1 MSARDTPVM
10 RQHAEAKLAYP
21 DALVFFRLGDF
32 YELFG
37 DDAVVAAKQLEL
49 TLTSRNK
56 GAADEIPMCGVPHHA
71 AHVYIGRLLEAGHK
85 VAICEQMA
93 DPTKCK
99 GIVPRQVVRV
109 LTPGLVTDQE
119 QLDAGCNNWL
129 VAFDSTP
136 SETGLALLD
145 ISTGEL
151 SSVTLADAALLLG
164 ELARLAPRECLFELC
179 ESDSLIQE
187 LADTIR
193 HYLPSTLL
201 RADPPIDEA
210 QTHALLQTL
219 ICDAAPHGEPEK
231 RAVARVLRFARQCTL
246 GKDLPIQRLTRIT
259 ASDHMIIDEVAQS
272 HLELIHSL
280 RGDKIGTL
288 FSILNATRTPAGTRL
303 LRRRLLAPLCNASRI
318 RRRLDAVEAF
328 VLNSGVRVVARES
341 LSDVGDLERLVTR
354 VVIGEATPRDLASLR
369 DGLAAAARVVSHL
382 ESVNDV
388 SFREALELSDVP
400 LDTVADV
407 TELLSKALTPH
418 PPALAKEGAIFQS
431 DYDEQ
436 LSGFDQLR
444 SNGAERITELEGRL
458 RDSTGISTLKVRFT
472 RVFGWYIEVSRAHAS
487 KAPTDWRR
495 KQTIATGER
504 FTVPELEDLADRIS
518 HAEEQYRERELEL
531 FHELLTVI
539 ARATSRI
546 QDLSGY
552 LSRWDVAATLAE
564 LAHRYDYCRPSVDD
578 SSILEI
584 EDGRHPVVE
593 RLAAE
598 GRFVPNDCRLD
609 IASECLWLITGPNM
623 AGKSTFLRQVA
634 IIVLLAQMGSYVPAK
649 RAHVGVVDRILSRV
663 GASDNVA
670 RGESTFMVEM
680 RETNRILRN
689 ATRRSL
695 VILDEIGRGTS
706 TYDGLA
712 IAWAVTEYLDEV
724 IGCRALF
731 ATHYH
736 ELTRLESS
744 LRHAANFSVTAKEVG
759 EDVVFLYQ
767 LVRGAASRSYGVAVA
782 RLAELP
788 EPVISRAKSVLA
800 ELENQISAID
810 HLCAGRISSE
820 QSKQLDL
827 FRDRDPMDRRALDI
841 AAELRTLNID
851 QLTPIEALS
860 ILDRLKKRL
869 QSTD

>member
-37 DDAVVAAKQLEL
+37 ADAVVAAKQLEL

-71 AHVYIGRLLEAGHK
+71 AHVYIGRLLEAGHQ

-93 DPTKCK
+93 DPAKCK

-109 LTPGLVTDQE
+109 LTPGLLTDQE

-129 VAFDSTP
+129 VAFDLTP
-136 SETGLALLD
+136 GETGLASLD

-151 SSVTLADAALLLG
+151 SSVTLPDAALLLG
-164 ELARLAPRECLFELC
+164 ELARLAPRECLFELG

-187 LADTIR
+187 LSGTIR
-193 HYLPSTLL
+193 HYLPNTLL
-201 RADPPIDEA
+201 RTDPPIDEA
-210 QTHALLQTL
+210 ETHSLLQTL
-219 ICDAAPHGEPEK
+219 ICDTAPRGEPEK
-231 RAVARVLRFARQCTL
+231 RAVARVLRFARQCTM
-246 GKDLPIQRLTRIT
+246 GKDLPIRRLTRIT
-259 ASDHMIIDEVAQS
+259 ASDQMIIDEVAQS
-272 HLELIHSL
+272 HLELIYSL

-288 FSILNATRTPAGTRL
+288 FSILDATHTPAGTRL
-303 LRRRLLAPLCNASRI
+303 LRRRLVAPLCNASRI

-328 VLNSGVRVVARES
+328 VLNSGVRVVVRES

-369 DGLAAAARVVSHL
+369 DGLAAAARVVSHV
-382 ESVNDV
+382 ESVNDA
-388 SFREALELSDVP
+388 SFREALELSNVP
-400 LDTVADV
+400 QDTVAEV

-418 PPALAKEGAIFQS
+418 PPALVKEGAIFQS

-436 LSGFDQLR
+436 LSGFDLLR
-444 SNGAERITELEGRL
+444 STGAERITELEGRL

-472 RVFGWYIEVSRAHAS
+472 RVFGWYIEVSRAQAS
-487 KAPTDWRR
+487 KAPTEWRR

-531 FHELLTVI
+531 FRELLTVI

-546 QDLSGY
+546 QDLSGC
-552 LSRWDVAATLAE
+552 LSRWDIAAALAE

-578 SSILEI
+578 SLILEI

-593 RLAAE
+593 RLAAA

-649 RAHVGVVDRILSRV
+649 RARVGVVDRILSRV

-670 RGESTFMVEM
+670 RGESTFMIEM
-680 RETNRILRN
+680 RETSRILRN

-782 RLAELP
+782 KLAELP

-800 ELENQISAID
+800 ELEDQTSAID
-810 HLCAGRISSE
+810 HLCTGRIASE

-827 FRDRDPMDRRALDI
+827 FRNRDPMDRRVLDI
-841 AAELRTLNID
+841 AAELKTLTID

-860 ILDRLKKRL
+860 ILDRWKKRL
-869 QSTD
+869 QTTD